1 MNTTYPNL
9 YILRDNIIE
18 VADNKFELKA
28 SPELIRDTQEMY
40 GIDLSNSNL
49 LSTILKFGAIKI
61 ELKQ

>member
-18 VADNKFELKA
+18 VSDNKFELKA
-28 SPELIRDTQEMY
+28 SPELIRDTKEMY

>member
-28 SPELIRDTQEMY
+28 SPELVRDTKEIY

-49 LSTILKFGAIKI
+49 LSAILNFGAIKI
-61 ELKQ
+61 ELK

>member
-9 YILRDNIIE
+9 YIFRDNIIE

-28 SPELIRDTQEMY
+28 SPELVRDTKEMY

-49 LSTILKFGAIKI
+49 LSAIFNFGAIKI
-61 ELKQ
+61 ELK

>member
-49 LSTILKFGAIKI
+49 LSTILNFGAIKI
-61 ELKQ
+61 ELK

>member
-49 LSTILKFGAIKI
+49 LSTILNFGTIKI
-61 ELKQ
+61 ELK